1 MSAEDLKGKPQGESV
16 VDLTGLEK
24 MAGVERKLKE
34 LKNQGTPLGRET
46 VLEVLENEQQS
57 LSQSPR
63 FEGKAAEL
71 QRIIEELKEHGEVP
85 VAYILSAAGLE
96 ENKSSSQNGPFSRL
110 RTLFRSGR

>member
-46 VLEVLENEQQS
+46 VLEVLKNEQQS

-71 QRIIEELKEHGEVP
+71 QGIIEEINEHGEVT
-85 VAYILSAAGLE
+85 VEDILIAVGLE
-96 ENKSSSQNGPFSRL
+96 EKRSRPENGGFSRL
-110 RTLFRSGR
+110 KTLFRSGR